1 MIADSIKAVKEAEAR
16 ADEMVREA
24 RSKADETLRKAE
36 GDAAAMK
43 AGASEKELRDRQI
56 AAARA
61 EERTKI
67 FVENARKD
75 AEKEADQLRAAARK
89 DEKKAVAAAI
99 QVILGES

>member
-24 RSKADETLRKAE
+24 RAKAEETLRAAE

-43 AGASEKELRDRQI
+43 AGASEKELKDRQV
-56 AAARA
+56 AAAKA
-61 EERTKI
+61 DAKTKI
-67 FVENARKD
+67 FVENARKEAGKE
-75 AEKEADQLRAAARK
+75 AEKMRVNARK

-99 QVILGES
+99 RVILGE